1 MRFLIGILIF
11 ICHIQ
16 IYAQSAF
23 DSIAFDNNFTFNN
36 GIYTSLQELKYN
48 SPSYLDCELEL
59 DKNQQS
65 VNFDKLYYIN
75 SRHTR
80 LKYESAL
87 YAIVV
92 DGHLSIFYKDQFNS
106 VFLKGAIS
114 TFILKEVVTTTTYQ
128 PMNNMA
134 YGYPGYGGG
143 ASVPVTSSHLE
154 VNIYFLDFMTG
165 VIAKVDKDNLDPI
178 IKRDAALYES
188 FNKIKG
194 DSNNK
199 KSYPFI
205 SQFNTRNP
213 FYILVQPAKNAE
225 TDQ

>member
-16 IYAQSAF
+16 TYAQSTF
-23 DSIAFDNNFTFNN
+23 DSIAFDNNFAFNN

-48 SPSYLDCELEL
+48 SPSYPDCELEL

-65 VNFDKLYYIN
+65 ISFDKLYYIN

-80 LKYESAL
+80 LKYESPL

-92 DGHLSIFYKDQFNS
+92 DGHLSIFYKDQFS
-106 VFLKGAIS
+106 SIFLKGAIS
-114 TFILKEVVTTTTYQ
+114 TFILKEIVTTTTYQ
-128 PMNNMA
+128 PNNMG

-165 VIAKVDKDNLDPI
+165 VIAKADKNNLGPI
-178 IKRDAALYES
+178 IKRDAVLYES

-213 FYILVQPAKNAE
+213 FYIMVLPAQNAE
-225 TDQ
+225 ADQ